1 MGMIGGYILPES
13 SVHDFWAKR
22 WGEQHLEDTPADE
35 EPGVYD
41 DVSHDIVYLIE
52 WVRSLPATHRVAP
65 VSWLLGKH
73 GETAVII
80 TAWEDQKRHFRRILE
95 DKAQEE
101 LRDTFVQ
108 AANEAAGHD
117 VFALKDL
124 QYFSMS
130 EQYLVLP
137 LAMCYDRPRAAHE
150 VPVNSAPQ
158 NVRAPAL
165 PVMCRGT
172 AE

>member
-13 SVHDFWAKR
+13 SVHDFWVKR
-22 WGEQHLEDTPADE
+22 WGEQHLQDTPADE
-35 EPGVYD
+35 EPGAYD
-41 DVSHDIVYLIE
+41 DVSHDIRLTA
-52 WVRSLPATHRVAP
+52 LHQAP
-65 VSWLLGKH
+65 RQA

-95 DKAQEE
+95 DKAQEQ

-117 VFALKDL
+117 VFAVKDL

-137 LAMCYDRPRAAHE
+137 LAMCYDRPRAARE

-158 NVRAPAL
+158 NVRARSRARN
-165 PVMCRGT
+165 VSRHG
-172 AE
+172 